1 MERSISSI
9 GGIFLFYK
17 FIQNIFTI
25 FRPPLCGGGNPPFD
39 LRNPPGQDGILPP
52 KKGKRPP
59 QKAGK
64 KTFCRQSPDDIG
76 ERSTV

>member
-25 FRPPLCGGGNPPFD
+25 SRPPLCGGGNHPFNSFAI
-39 LRNPPGQDGILPP
+39 RPGKMAFCPR
-52 KKGKRPP
+52 KKERDCRKRPAKGP
-59 QKAGK
+59 FADSL
-64 KTFCRQSPDDIG
+64 RMA
-76 ERSTV
+76 